1 MTTMV
6 FLKACFR
13 YRFQLFNEPEVG
25 LAETI
30 LPFPMAVLCLENG
43 LWPPIADPCRDIG
56 LDAIEALF
64 RKETHK

>member
-43 LWPPIADPCRDIG
+43 L
-56 LDAIEALF
+56 
-64 RKETHK
+64 